1 MNATRG
7 PAGLVSLHVRA
18 GDPDFLDLPWRLPFT
33 AWPGHTSRLVQV
45 TRGVGRHEVLFVSYR
60 QGVYALKEEPPHLA
74 EREYERLGILAEH
87 NLPTVERV
95 GVARVRH
102 EDGEESG
109 VLVTRFLDASL
120 PYRAMFRQRGL
131 ERYRDRL
138 LDAMASLLVR
148 LHLAGFYWGDCS
160 LSNTLFRRD
169 AGELQAFLVDAETSE
184 VHDEL
189 SDGQR
194 EMDLGIMEENVT
206 GELADVAAEMN
217 LPRPV
222 DAAATGEDIR
232 RRYQRLWNEITREV
246 VIRPEERYR
255 IHERIRAL
263 NELGFSVGEVE
274 LVTAGAAN
282 QLRVRAIVT
291 DRDYHRHQLHGL
303 TGVVASE
310 RQSNLMLQEIHELQA
325 TLTRTRD
332 ASVPLGA
339 AALEWLDTR
348 YQPSIDRLAALIDP
362 ATDVPELYCQVLE
375 HKWFLSER
383 AGHDVGLDVALEDYR
398 TRALRERDANAQ
410 LPPVE

>member
-1 MNATRG
+1 
-7 PAGLVSLHVRA
+7 
-18 GDPDFLDLPWRLPFT
+18 
-33 AWPGHTSRLVQV
+33 
-45 TRGVGRHEVLFVSYR
+45 
-60 QGVYALKEEPPHLA
+60 
-74 EREYERLGILAEH
+74 
-87 NLPTVERV
+87 V
-95 GVARVRH
+95 GVASVRH
-102 EDGEESG
+102 QDGEPSG

-120 PYRAMFRQRGL
+120 PYRALFRQRGL
-131 ERYRDRL
+131 ERYRERL

-194 EMDLGIMEENVT
+194 EMDLGIMEENVS

-217 LPRPV
+217 LPRPL

-232 RRYQRLWNEITREV
+232 RRYTRLWNEITREV
-246 VIRPEERYR
+246 LIRPEERYK

-263 NELGFSVGEVE
+263 NDLGFSVSEVE
-274 LVTAGAAN
+274 LVTAGLAN
-282 QLRVRAIVT
+282 QLKMRAIVT
-291 DRDYHRHQLHGL
+291 DRDYHRHQLHSL

-310 RQSNLMLQEIHELQA
+310 RQANLMLQEVRELQA
-325 TLTRTRD
+325 TLAGTRGS
-332 ASVPLGA
+332 SVPLGA

-348 YQPSIDRLAALIDP
+348 FQPTIERLAPLAGP
-362 ATDVPELYCQVLE
+362 RTDVPERYCQVLE

-383 AGHDVGLDVALEDYR
+383 AGRDVGLGVALADYLA
-398 TRALRERDANAQ
+398 RAERDRGTMME
-410 LPPVE
+410 LPPTE